1 MKDKF
6 VTENFEIDLTGIR
19 TNFTEENPRF
29 KDSVW
34 TKYTLPV
41 EINYDRNFLSKV
53 AQYSSFNNINLPK
66 EHSGYHVFEGRTMK
80 GTLTFSDF
88 RNKTAKIQIDSGFEE
103 LPNFET
109 KLSDLQLEEKEVS
122 DIYDHANEICL
133 KKYPETNYNF
143 PKLYTDEFDL
153 QSEGWKYFD
162 SFITK
167 EFL

>member
-53 AQYSSFNNINLPK
+53 AQYSSFNNANLPQK
-66 EHSGYHVFEGRTMK
+66 HNGYHIFEGRTMK
-80 GTLTFSDF
+80 GTITLSYF
-88 RNKTAKIQIDSGFEE
+88 RMFG
-103 LPNFET
+103 
-109 KLSDLQLEEKEVS
+109 
-122 DIYDHANEICL
+122 IYFYI
-133 KKYPETNYNF
+133 
-143 PKLYTDEFDL
+143 
-153 QSEGWKYFD
+153 
-162 SFITK
+162 
-167 EFL
+167 